1 MEAVRGT
8 AIQFG
13 PTVRIAGWSAYPRIV
28 DFAAF
33 RAIADEVGAH
43 LWVDM
48 AHFVGLVA
56 ACLHPSPVP
65 HADLVST
72 TVHKTFGGARSG
84 LALGRQQFAK
94 AVNSAVSPGRQGGP
108 AMQVVA
114 AKPVTF
120 KVAATP
126 EFAERQRRH
135 GPDASGRCAD
145 AARPGRSPGPS
156 HSSARLPVWARRI
169 SENV

>member
-13 PTVRIAGWSAYPRIV
+13 PTVLIAGWSAYPQIV

-84 LALGRQQFAK
+84 PALGRQRFAK
-94 AVNSAVSPGRQGGP
+94 PSTRQCLRVGRTAAHAGGCGQAGHLQGRGDAGVRRTP
-108 AMQVVA
+108 A
-114 AKPVTF
+114 P
-120 KVAATP
+120 
-126 EFAERQRRH
+126 H
-135 GPDASGRCAD
+135 ASGATSSP
-145 AARPGRSPGPS
+145 RP
-156 HSSARLPVWARRI
+156 
-169 SENV
+169 